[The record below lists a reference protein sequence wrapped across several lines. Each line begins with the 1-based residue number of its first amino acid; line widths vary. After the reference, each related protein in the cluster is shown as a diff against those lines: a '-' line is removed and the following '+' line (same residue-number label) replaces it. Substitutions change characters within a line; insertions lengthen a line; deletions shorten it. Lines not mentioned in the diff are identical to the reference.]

1 MTIATPLPASRVLR
15 LRSRSTEALRE
26 LPTRRPQPA
35 AEAGVPIQWELI
47 DLDRYAVR
55 EHGRI
60 VGFIDVVG
68 AVFVALGGTRY
79 DRATEL
85 VQTLDFDTA
94 IAALCRA
101 AGETGA

>member
-1 MTIATPLPASRVLR
+1 MTIETSLPASRVAR

-35 AEAGVPIQWELI
+35 AEAGLPIQWELI

-55 EHGRI
+55 DHGRT

-68 AVFVALGGTRY
+68 AVFVALRGCRY

-85 VQTLDFDTA
+85 LQTLDFDTA
-94 IAALCRA
+94 IMALCG
-101 AGETGA
+101 AGDGVDA

>member
-1 MTIATPLPASRVLR
+1 MTIETPLPASRVLR

-35 AEAGVPIQWELI
+35 AEAGTPIQWELV

-55 EHGRI
+55 DRGRV

-79 DRATEL
+79 YRATEL
-85 VQTLDFDTA
+85 LQTLDFDTA

-101 AGETGA
+101 GGGDDA